1 MVENWLLVFRH
12 TQVMSRGG
20 ENICKIS
27 LFISTKSSMRPI
39 TLLLFLP
46 TLFFCRHLAEDPIP
60 KQPEPVME
68 RIDILALG
76 DSYTKGESVP
86 WEQNFPK
93 QLADSLHAAGFD
105 LAGLHVVAQT
115 GWRTDN
121 LQSALASQAPV
132 LGDSNFSLVTLCIGV
147 NNQYQN
153 ADFDTYKKQFEELLL
168 YAIARA
174 GGRKNRV
181 VVLSIPDWAFTTFGQ
196 GSGNPTLISQE
207 IDQYNT
213 ANRNIAEAYNVHYL
227 NVTGVSR
234 RGISEP
240 DLVAFDGL
248 HPSAKQY
255 TEWVQLLLPLSR
267 TALLH

>member
-1 MVENWLLVFRH
+1 MV
-12 TQVMSRGG
+12 SCSK
-20 ENICKIS
+20 NIYKFS
-27 LFISTKSSMRPI
+27 LFIPTKSTMRPI
-39 TLLLFLP
+39 TLFLFLP
-46 TLFFCRHLAEDPIP
+46 MLFFCRHLTEDSVP
-60 KQPEPVME
+60 KQSEPMTE
-68 RIDILALG
+68 RVDILALG

-86 WEQNFPK
+86 WEHNFPN
-93 QLADSLHAAGFD
+93 QLADSLRTEGFD

-132 LGDSNFSLVTLCIGV
+132 LGDSTFSLVTLCIGV

-153 ADFDTYKKQFEELLL
+153 ANFETYKKEFEELLQ

-181 VVLSIPDWAFTTFGQ
+181 VVLSIPDWAFTTLGQ
-196 GSGNPTLISQE
+196 STGNPALISQK
-207 IDQYNT
+207 IDQYNA
-213 ANRNIAEAYNVHYL
+213 ANREISEAYKVQYV
-227 NVTGVSR
+227 NVTEVSR

-255 TEWVQLLLPLSR
+255 TGWVQLLLPVVRSELKY
-267 TALLH
+267 